1 MKGDFYS
8 FPAANLGSLENRSNP
23 QGELS
28 EKSFNNWQEWLI
40 SFHVPLISAE
50 TLHGIRPFEFQDKR
64 WNFRGCEV
72 WKYLWNTVN
81 SWPQF
86 IPGYSLSLRLF
97 VLIRQSWEVNNEH
110 MQIKAFTMP
119 GWIVLSW
126 KCGRLYTD
134 SAPPGEK
141 NLLTT
146 KRLPHTHTI
155 NLFPL
160 ALFQFSSSGLQVLQ
174 FKDF

>member
-1 MKGDFYS
+1 
-8 FPAANLGSLENRSNP
+8 
-23 QGELS
+23 
-28 EKSFNNWQEWLI
+28 
-40 SFHVPLISAE
+40 VPLISAE

-86 IPGYSLSLRLF
+86 IPGYSLSLGLF

-119 GWIVLSW
+119 GWIVWLSW

-146 KRLPHTHTI
+146 KRLPHTRAQNHKS
-155 NLFPL
+155 LPPGPL
-160 ALFQFSSSGLQVLQ
+160 SVFQLRTAGIAV
-174 FKDF
+174 